1 MSKSEN
7 HKEFKKPFKLEEFP
21 RENMFKVPDGY
32 FDELPRIIQ
41 ERVTKKPATSNWRE
55 VFLTPANGWKAVL
68 AVAVIAMVLVFSG
81 VFNSNTYEGSVED
94 ILAEVSLED
103 LIEYVE
109 YSDISTEEILAEL
122 DLSGYEMNDFMG
134 EDIQL
139 LDEGE
144 FEDLDM
150 LDLYEVYGIE
160 EELF

>member
-7 HKEFKKPFKLEEFP
+7 HKDFKKPFKLEEFP
-21 RENMFKVPDGY
+21 RENMYKVPDGY
-32 FDELPRIIQ
+32 FDELPGIIQ
-41 ERVTKKPATSNWRE
+41 QRVTKKSESSGWRE
-55 VFLTPANGWKAVL
+55 IFLNPDNGWKAAL
-68 AVAVIAMVLVFSG
+68 AVAVIALVMVFSG
-81 VFNSNTYEGSVED
+81 VFNNKTYEGSVED

-103 LIEYVE
+103 LIQYVE

-122 DLSGYEMNDFMG
+122 DFSDYEMNYLMG

-139 LDEGE
+139 LDESE
-144 FEDLDM
+144 YEELDM